1 MNTPLLLCLAG
12 CFLSATLSAQPLSSG
27 QRADYDNVVGTW
39 KLVSFSGVA
48 ANGESKHLMGDK
60 PVGLLTY
67 TSDGR
72 MSVIITAENRKPLSV
87 PDRIAAPI
95 AERAEAFSTL
105 IAYAGH
111 FTVSGDRITHRVEVS
126 AMPNQVGTDQVRTAK
141 LEGGRL
147 VLRTPPIVQGGVE
160 IRSELIWERL
170 H

>member
-1 MNTPLLLCLAG
+1 MNSPLMLCLAG
-12 CFLSATLSAQPLSSG
+12 CFFSATLLAQPLSSG
-27 QRADYDNVVGTW
+27 PIADSDSVVGTW

-48 ANGESKHLMGDK
+48 ANGEAKHLMGDK
-60 PVGLLTY
+60 PIGFLTY
-67 TSDGR
+67 TTDGR
-72 MSVIITAENRKPLSV
+72 MSVIITAENRKLLSV

-105 IAYAGH
+105 IAYAGRY
-111 FTVSGDRITHRVEVS
+111 SMNGERITHRVEAS

-141 LEGGRL
+141 LEGERL
-147 VLRTPPIVQGGVE
+147 ILRTPPIVQGGVE